1 MYSFGAQFFCLK
13 YKKKQLPKTPRQETT
28 VLMIGD

>member
-1 MYSFGAQFFCLK
+1 MYSFGAQFFLLEVQ
-13 YKKKQLPKTPRQETT
+13 KKKLPKTPRQETT